1 MKPDVR
7 VDIRCDEEP
16 AQSLPS
22 LPVTARFSSLNGV
35 LEQARH
41 QCNCRGA
48 GGRSH
53 PTLRFKTI
61 TSKIYTTCKVHGVR
75 RNLKEYRVKY

>member
-1 MKPDVR
+1 MKPDAR

-35 LEQARH
+35 LE
-41 QCNCRGA
+41 
-48 GGRSH
+48 
-53 PTLRFKTI
+53 
-61 TSKIYTTCKVHGVR
+61 
-75 RNLKEYRVKY
+75 